1 MKVAKTVVLMGLCC
15 AAALTASAGKS
26 LKEAL
31 RANAEQMAMS
41 MLPTNAVNEAAG
53 FFVPVTK
60 KYLPTFERF
69 CGEYRASKDKLAV
82 VEKYLPKAKAAYGE
96 AKAMKVPAKYVA
108 KKDEYLRMFNEFI
121 AAVDV
126 AVAAFESNR
135 KEGAGD
141 EN

>member
-26 LKEAL
+26 LKETL

-53 FFVPVTK
+53 FFAPVTK

-82 VEKYLPKAKAAYGE
+82 VEKYLPE

-108 KKDEYLRMFNEFI
+108 KKDEYLRMFDKFI